1 MVSIPDG
8 WLSASSMTRARLRP
22 RGLRGC
28 RVSGNS
34 GSMSAIQNCWVM
46 LSALAQR
53 EPKSFIFI
61 RHIFKISSKEFG
73 VLCETLKW
81 VFIWINSFSDSK
93 DWFAAHDE
101 TRCWTEKLILTNKT
115 LLPRPYLTYLSFFV
129 CSFSSFSLLAS
140 FFPCIFVSIFCLSF
154 YRSSFLSFYVCLS
167 PSLCLSFSICPC
179 LFIFLFVFLSISMFV
194 CLSTFSVPC
203 C

>member
-81 VFIWINSFSDSK
+81 VFIWINSFYDPEESIFLCMFVFFVFSLSL
-93 DWFAAHDE
+93 FLSMYLCLH
-101 TRCWTEKLILTNKT
+101 ILSVFLSLFVSLFLCLSFTVS
-115 LLPRPYLTYLSFFV
+115 LSFFFYLPLFI
-129 CSFSSFSLLAS
+129 SFS
-140 FFPCIFVSIFCLSF
+140 IRLSV
-154 YRSSFLSFYVCLS
+154 SFYVCMSINLLS
-167 PSLCLSFSICPC
+167 ALLLVSISLCLS
-179 LFIFLFVFLSISMFV
+179 L
-194 CLSTFSVPC
+194 
-203 C
+203 